1 MNTPLSPVESR
12 AWIDPPSGPYVVP
25 DSPPAGG
32 LDLTLVLPTF
42 QESRNI
48 RSTLEL
54 VSETLRSVAG
64 LTFEIVVVDDD
75 SPDGTW
81 LLALDQAE
89 EIPELRVMRRTAEKG
104 LATAVIR
111 GWQVARG
118 RILGVMDADLQHP
131 PEVLAGLTE
140 LMLKGAD
147 LAVGS
152 RHVEEGG
159 VGDWSMIRRV
169 ISRTAQLI
177 GLMILPEVVGRVS
190 DPMSGYFLV
199 KRSAIAGRLLNPKG
213 YKILIEVLARGKV
226 RTIAESGYV
235 FQERQQGESKVSMAI
250 YIEYLEHLLRL
261 RYVLLRDSR
270 LVKFCAVGLSG
281 AVIDM
286 AVLYLLSD
294 PRTLHWGLTRSKILA
309 TEVAVINNFL
319 WNDAWTFANLVP
331 KALSFRGKLRRFVKF
346 NAICSL
352 GMMLSVILLNL
363 QFNLLGMNRYVA
375 NGIAILAAAS
385 WNYFANERLGWRSTD
400 RSTLG

>member
-1 MNTPLSPVESR
+1 M
-12 AWIDPPSGPYVVP
+12 VP
-25 DSPPAGG
+25 DCPPDGS
-32 LDLTLVLPTF
+32 LDLTIVLPTF

-48 RSTLEL
+48 RSTLQL

-81 LLALDQAE
+81 RLALDRAE
-89 EIPELRVMRRTAEKG
+89 AIPELRVMRRTTEKG

-111 GWQVARG
+111 GWQAARG

-131 PEVLAGLTE
+131 PEVVAGLAKLVLE
-140 LMLKGAD
+140 SAD

-152 RHVEEGG
+152 RHVEDGG
-159 VGDWSMIRRV
+159 VGDWSLIRRV

-177 GLMILPEVVGRVS
+177 GLVILPEVVGRVS

-199 KRSAIAGRLLNPKG
+199 KRSAIAGRVLNPKG
-213 YKILIEVLARGKV
+213 YKILIEVLARGTVK
-226 RTIAESGYV
+226 TIAELGYV

-250 YIEYLEHLLRL
+250 YFEYLEHLLRL
-261 RYVLLRDSR
+261 RWVRLRGSR
-270 LVKFCAVGLSG
+270 FVKFCAVGLTG
-281 AVIDM
+281 AIVDM
-286 AVLYLLSD
+286 ATLYLLSD
-294 PRTLHWGLTRSKILA
+294 PRTLHWGLTRSKIIGTELA
-309 TEVAVINNFL
+309 VVNNFL
-319 WNDAWTFANLVP
+319 WNDTWTFADLVP
-331 KALSFRGKLRRFVKF
+331 RAHSLRNRPRRFVKY
-346 NAICSL
+346 NAVCFL
-352 GMMLSVILLNL
+352 GMILSVIFLNI

-385 WNYFANERLGWRSTD
+385 WNYFANVRLGWRSTD